1 MERNRVENEHTS
13 SSYPTLNTL
22 VRLQPIYD
30 IAEICAQQG
39 INEAVLCPGSRCAPL
54 TSAFVAHPKINTR
67 TFNDERSAAFIANGI
82 ALAKQLPVVLVCT
95 SGSAAFNFAPAIAEA
110 FYQHIPIVVLTA
122 DRPKEWVDQLDGQTI
137 RQGNIY
143 GSHVK
148 KFYELPQDYEHTDTR
163 WYINRCVNE
172 AINLSYQFPRGPV
185 HINIPLREPLY
196 PAHGETIQF
205 SPDVRIIESLERTTQ
220 LQLDGLDKL
229 RSTFYATNK
238 VLIVAGQQS
247 HDSIFAIALDSFS
260 KQHHLPIVAD
270 VISNLHSLSHGVT
283 HADAMLEQC
292 KPDNKKAL
300 QPELLITFGKSVISK
315 NLKIFLRNYKP
326 AIHWHIQ
333 PEGEVADTFQS
344 VTAVLPATPLSFLQQ
359 FSQVVP
365 KSGFDGQKRENYYRL
380 WEAEEHRT
388 QRATKAFFSTPQL
401 NEFSLVNEIIKN
413 SPQPSHLHLSNS
425 MPVRYANFIGLGD
438 KQKETAV
445 FANRG
450 TSGIDGCTS
459 TAVGHSLACDTPTIL
474 ITGDMAFFYDRN
486 AFWHNYKL
494 PNLRI
499 VVLNNHGGAIF
510 GMIDGPNQL
519 PEFDEYFIT
528 HQRLSARSVALE
540 YDFDYLKLDSLKKL
554 KNLMKDFFD
563 FDGRT
568 KIIEIESTATN
579 TRIILDNFK
588 KQIRSNYET

>member
-1 MERNRVENEHTS
+1 M
-13 SSYPTLNTL
+13 
-22 VRLQPIYD
+22 RLQPIYD

-39 INEAVLCPGSRCAPL
+39 IKEAVLCPGSRCAPL
-54 TSAFVAHPKINTR
+54 TSAFVSHPKINTR
-67 TFNDERSAAFIANGI
+67 TFSDERSAAFVANGI
-82 ALAKQLPVVLVCT
+82 ALAGHHPVVLICT
-95 SGSAAFNFAPAIAEA
+95 SGSAAYNFAPAIAEA
-110 FYQHIPIVVLTA
+110 FYQHVPLIVLTA

-137 RQGNIY
+137 QQENIY
-143 GSHVK
+143 GGHVK
-148 KFYELPQDYEHTDTR
+148 KHYQLPQDYEHEDSL
-163 WYINRCVNE
+163 WYINRSINE
-172 AINLSYQFPRGPV
+172 AINLSRQFPKGPV

-196 PAHGETIQF
+196 PTQGEVIQF
-205 SPDVRIIESLERTTQ
+205 SSNARVITPIERVI
-220 LQLDGLDKL
+220 QLDGLEKL
-229 RSTFYATNK
+229 RSTFYTTSK
-238 VLIVAGQQS
+238 ILIVAGQQPS
-247 HDSIFAIALDSFS
+247 DPTFAKALDSFS
-260 KQHHLPIVAD
+260 KQQHLPVVAD
-270 VISNLHSLSHGVT
+270 VISNLHSLSHSIT
-283 HADAMLEQC
+283 HADAMLGQC

-315 NLKIFLRNYKP
+315 NLKTFLRNYKP
-326 AIHWHIQ
+326 SVHWHIQ

-344 VTAVLPATPLSFLQQ
+344 LTSVIPTTPLSFLQQ
-359 FSQVVP
+359 FSEVIS
-365 KSGFDGQKRENYYRL
+365 KTGFDGQKRENYYRL

-388 QRATKAFFSTPQL
+388 QRATKAFFVTPEL

-425 MPVRYANFIGLGD
+425 MAVRYANFIGLNEE
-438 KQKETAV
+438 QKETSV

-459 TAVGHSLACDTPTIL
+459 TAVGHSLATNTPTIL

-554 KNLMKDFFD
+554 KNLLKDFFD

-568 KIIEIESTATN
+568 KVLEIESTAMEA
-579 TRIILDNFK
+579 RIIVDNFK
-588 KQIRSNYET
+588 KQIKSNYDA